1 MHELQILPLRLIQM
15 VLKINIRNPIDE
27 ILLLRGE
34 RGHELFYAVFTAS

>member
-1 MHELQILPLRLIQM
+1 MHVLQILPLRLIR
-15 VLKINIRNPIDE
+15 VVVKINIRDPIDE